1 MEDVLEPSMNGR
13 YGSAALIL
21 PLAVMACAAGQPG
34 PVMVPGHSVVVA
46 MAERPRGESPYA
58 GRSSCAT
65 CHETILAL
73 WSSTAH
79 AESFSTLQESGE
91 AENPACLRC
100 HATGFGEWTGFV
112 GGDRTPGLA
121 GVTCEACHGPSGD
134 HAGSAYP
141 ALVSTDYG
149 RDCASCEV
157 GRICRRC
164 HTRKSSPDFVLSS
177 ALESI
182 PCAAAGAAG
191 SPTVKK

>member
-1 MEDVLEPSMNGR
+1 MNGR

-21 PLAVMACAAGQPG
+21 PLTVLACAAGLPE
-34 PVMVPGHSVVVA
+34 PVKAPTDSVVVTA
-46 MAERPRGESPYA
+46 AERPRGQSPYA
-58 GRSSCAT
+58 GPTFCVK
-65 CHETILAL
+65 CHETLLAL
-73 WSSTAH
+73 WSATAH
-79 AESFSTLQESGE
+79 AESFRTLEESGE
-91 AENPACLRC
+91 AANPACLRC
-100 HATGFGEWTGFV
+100 HTTGFGEWKGFE
-112 GGDRTPGLA
+112 GRESTPGLA

-141 ALVSTDYG
+141 ALVSTAYG

-182 PCAAAGAAG
+182 PCAVVK
-191 SPTVKK
+191 TVPSTTVNR